1 MKIKG
6 EVTFTYQSEKDS
18 KLVYDSLEVDNKN
31 FVESNLNN
39 EKIKYTI
46 TNDKLG
52 SFLATVDDLISSEIV
67 VEKIIEKT
75 NTAEKQCPK

>member
-6 EVTFTYQSEKDS
+6 QITFTYQNKKDS
-18 KLVYDSLEVDNKN
+18 KLVYDSLEIDNEN
-31 FVESNLNN
+31 FIESHLDN
-39 EKIKYTI
+39 EKIEYTI
-46 TNDKLG
+46 DNDKLG

-75 NTAEKQCPK
+75 K